1 MPVQTDRQA
10 DLRALLQYDFKAF
23 LDAGA
28 DTVAESQE
36 QTAREMYRLLS
47 SIPLDHLAANGESMV
62 SWSVSITSL
71 DHRKLNHLL
80 SLIARESVAYHSG
93 SSESIENAGSIER
106 RSEIFLEHV

>member
-1 MPVQTDRQA
+1 MRIIP
-10 DLRALLQYDFKAF
+10 QYDFKAF

-62 SWSVSITSL
+62 SQERPCTVISQLKV
-71 DHRKLNHLL
+71 NHLMIYSEEKSCGSSWL
-80 SLIARESVAYHSG
+80 FSIARE
-93 SSESIENAGSIER
+93 R
-106 RSEIFLEHV
+106 RIN